1 MLYNVAANS
10 EQTVPDC
17 QNTFPLDFSIYT
29 FEHLKVRGTLFFTEK
44 NRIAL
49 YLYVFI
55 FYQAMQNRKN
65 LTQYE
70 ELDLMKYLSSSTDLN
85 EFGHQLAYSL
95 SRNKTSWVYL
105 NLASIYWRIKG
116 NAYNALECSRRAI
129 VCAPR

>member
-1 MLYNVAANS
+1 
-10 EQTVPDC
+10 
-17 QNTFPLDFSIYT
+17 
-29 FEHLKVRGTLFFTEK
+29 
-44 NRIAL
+44 
-49 YLYVFI
+49 
-55 FYQAMQNRKN
+55 MQNRKN

-70 ELDLMKYLSSSTDLN
+70 ELDLMKYLPPSTDLD

-95 SRNKTSWVYL
+95 SRNKTSWIYL